1 MTLIQ
6 DYFPSLIIL
15 SPLRPPSPS
24 PLGINTAVTVFSLSL
39 AERAE
44 NPARDKELSSRTRF
58 LGQEPEISLDDNGDI
73 SQEPLHSLQYSSQ
86 YFFLI
91 HLLQN
96 RLDFIYYL

>member
-15 SPLRPPSPS
+15 SPLRPPSLS

-39 AERAE
+39 AERA
-44 NPARDKELSSRTRF
+44 RDKELSSRTHF
-58 LGQEPEISLDDNGDI
+58 LGQEPEISSDDNGDI

-96 RLDFIYYL
+96 RLDFIY